1 MTHADRVKEAER
13 AVIEAALAQEYKA
26 RSVIGVLREP
36 LGKNT
41 DYVVFTAQT
50 NEAVGALLA
59 LSAATCPE
67 CGGEGVQ
74 RGAYQDGLTMRW
86 IPDSVPCPA
95 KCDNGRRRDK

>member
-59 LSAATCPE
+59 LSAATCQE
-67 CGGEGVQ
+67 CRGDGDHPDHDYHGG
-74 RGAYQDGLTMRW
+74 Y
-86 IPDSVPCPA
+86 PCPA
-95 KCDNGRRRDK
+95 NCDNGRRRGA